1 VTLHIRHR
9 RYWRSPTTGHLVE
22 LTGWRERVRVSFG
35 VWAMAMLL
43 RFKVVEF
50 RED

>member
-35 VWAMAMLL
+35 VWVQAMLL
-43 RFKVVEF
+43 RFRVVEM

>member
-1 VTLHIRHR
+1 MMTLYIRHR
-9 RYWRSPTTGHLVE
+9 KYCRNNSGPLVE
-22 LTGWRERVRVSFG
+22 LQGWRERVRVSFG